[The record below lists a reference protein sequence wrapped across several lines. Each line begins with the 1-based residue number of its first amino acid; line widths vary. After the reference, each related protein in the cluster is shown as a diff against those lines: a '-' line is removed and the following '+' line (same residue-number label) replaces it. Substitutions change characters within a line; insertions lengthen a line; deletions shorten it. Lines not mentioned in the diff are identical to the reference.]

1 MHANCTHLLHRTLPA
16 PPAHFHIMLM
26 LPSAPPLLDPQLF
39 IPDDPQ
45 KDVPRQYITPQGLL
59 CTTCQLAPCKP
70 GCPGAAVGSDVTMVA
85 SQAPAGPEDGDAA
98 VAPAGSAPVD
108 AAARMALEEAA
119 LSEGRSSE
127 DSVLL
132 GLPSP
137 TYSVLPRSGHAVAA
151 GCGAGLAGGS
161 GGSSPAADSPA
172 HKHARLAVWDAP
184 PTGDSGGDTATN
196 AFAWGGLQP
205 EQQPAAAAAEPA
217 AEFPRLPS
225 PWASPRV
232 PTAAAPP
239 PAPESALAAA
249 LRGISKGL
257 ADDEESISSAP
268 PRQPALPAAPPPAC
282 WETAARPAVP
292 AQPAAAQQPP
302 APSALAAAL
311 ASISKGL
318 AEDGL
323 L

>member
-1 MHANCTHLLHRTLPA
+1 
-16 PPAHFHIMLM
+16 MLM
-26 LPSAPPLLDPQLF
+26 LPSPPPHTTLQVF

-45 KDVPRQYITPQGLL
+45 KDVPRQGYVTPQGLL

-70 GCPGAAVGSDVTMVA
+70 GCPGAALGSDVAMAA
-85 SQAPAGPEDGDAA
+85 SQALAGLEDGDAA
-98 VAPAGSAPVD
+98 VAPVGSAPVD

-137 TYSVLPRSGHAVAA
+137 TYSVLPRSGHAVLAVAA
-151 GCGAGLAGGS
+151 GCGAGGCGNAGLAGGS

-172 HKHARLAVWDAP
+172 HKHARLAVWDVPAA
-184 PTGDSGGDTATN
+184 GGSGSGGDTATN

-205 EQQPAAAAAEPA
+205 QQPAAAAAEPA
-217 AEFPRLPS
+217 VESPRLPS

-232 PTAAAPP
+232 PTLAAAAPPP

-268 PRQPALPAAPPPAC
+268 PRQPALPAAPPPAR
-282 WETAARPAVP
+282 WETAARSAAPAQ
-292 AQPAAAQQPP
+292 QPAAAGSGGGSTSS